1 VTDLRLGHLD
11 DAMSRAPDFVD
22 PVCGWRTWLVVQ
34 GHDGAR
40 LASVSFPALWPR
52 RERLRASC
60 GRGFHNGSGP
70 PIRVEHRAPSLACSC
85 GIYAARTIDRAAQI
99 ADCAT
104 ARFRDCLG
112 RPVLGAAL
120 GLVSLWGTVVDCTQ
134 GWRAAYAYP
143 TRIYVVEPSCGG
155 RRAHVASA
163 DELAA
168 DLRSYGTPV
177 DVLDSLSPRE
187 IASLLRAEL
196 SSPADR
202 AA

>member
-1 VTDLRLGHLD
+1 
-11 DAMSRAPDFVD
+11 M
-22 PVCGWRTWLVVQ
+22 Q

-52 RERLRASC
+52 RQRLCADC

-70 PIRVEHRAPSLACSC
+70 PLRADHQAPCVSCSC
-85 GIYAARTIDRAAQI
+85 GIYAAQSLDRAAQI

-120 GLVSLWGTVVDCTQ
+120 GLVSLWGTVVDCAQ
-134 GWRAAYAYP
+134 GWRASYAYP
-143 TRIYVVEPSCGG
+143 ARIFVLEPAYSG
-155 RRAHVASA
+155 RRSHVASA
-163 DELAA
+163 AQLAGEL
-168 DLRSYGTPV
+168 RGYGVPCEP
-177 DVLDSLSPRE
+177 LGCASPRE
-187 IASLLRAEL
+187 IAGSRLDDAH
-196 SSPADR
+196 R

>member
-1 VTDLRLGHLD
+1 LTGEVFGDESG
-11 DAMSRAPDFVD
+11 RAPDFVE

-34 GHDGAR
+34 GYDGVR

-52 RERLRASC
+52 RQRLCAQC

-70 PIRVEHRAPSLACSC
+70 PLRAEHRAPALDCSC
-85 GIYAARTIDRAAQI
+85 GIYAARTLNRAAQI

-120 GLVSLWGTVVDCTQ
+120 GLVSLWGTVVECAQ
-134 GWRAAYAYP
+134 GWRATYAYP
-143 TRIYVVEPSCGG
+143 ARLHVIEPSGG
-155 RRAHVASA
+155 SPRSHAASA
-163 DELAA
+163 GELAV
-168 DLRSYGTPV
+168 DLRGYGVPV
-177 DVLDSLSPRE
+177 DALGGYSPRE
-187 IASLLRAEL
+187 IGWLLE
-196 SSPADR
+196 ADPGSAPGR